1 MNERCRYHAP
11 EIDPSAERLRGET
24 ILCFG
29 WSDWGP
35 GNQTWNQVLR
45 RLARR
50 NRVLYVPPPLER
62 TEVFGS
68 RFASGESGGGLNH
81 REHHL
86 YVYRY
91 PRLLPNFYRPALL
104 TRSIEAMRIRAL
116 RKTLRSL
123 GAKRP
128 ILYLL
133 HPKFRNYIGAFDEKM
148 VLYHVLDE
156 YTGYIGANRER
167 LGRDE
172 NLLLDKAD
180 LILCASP
187 ALAGSKAAK
196 GRAVYFVP
204 NGVDYDLISP
214 AAATSAGRPIPH
226 DMASLPSPRAG
237 YIGRICDKLDF
248 HLLLE
253 VARLLPG
260 VSFCFAGPVHL
271 LTGENREL
279 FDGWA
284 ELPNVHLLGSK
295 SIEDLPA
302 VLGAID
308 VGLMPYEMT
317 EEGKQR
323 YPLKLHEYLAA
334 GKPVVSVPLP
344 CFEGFKELVRT
355 GRDPVEWASEIRE
368 ALEDKSPA
376 SVARRMETAE
386 KHDWERIVI
395 RIDELIR
402 MTLDRSR
409 ESAAVGAES

>member
-1 MNERCRYHAP
+1 MNERARYHAP
-11 EIDPSAERLRGET
+11 DLDPAAVRLREET

-29 WSDWGP
+29 WSEWGP
-35 GNQTWNQVLR
+35 GNQTWNHVLR

-62 TEVFGS
+62 TEVFGN
-68 RFASGESGGGLNH
+68 RFAPGGGSGGLHH

-116 RKTLRSL
+116 RKILRSL

-133 HPKFRNYIGAFDEKM
+133 HPKFRNYIGAFDEKL

-156 YTGYIGANRER
+156 YSGYLGANRKR
-167 LGRDE
+167 LGRE
-172 NLLLDKAD
+172 ETLLLDEAD
-180 LILCASP
+180 LILCASH
-187 ALAGSKAAK
+187 ALAESKAAE
-196 GRAVYFVP
+196 GRDVHFVP

-214 AAATSAGRPIPH
+214 AAAGGGTIPPDLAH
-226 DMASLPSPRAG
+226 LPSPRAG
-237 YIGRICDKLDF
+237 YLGRICDKLDF
-248 HLLLE
+248 RLLLD

-271 LTGENREL
+271 VTGENREI
-279 FDGWA
+279 FDRWA

-302 VLGAID
+302 VLGAFD

-344 CFEGFKELVRT
+344 CFEGFHDLVRT
-355 GRDPVEWASEIRE
+355 GRDPGEWASAIRE
-368 ALEDKSPA
+368 ALDDRSPA
-376 SVARRMETAE
+376 SVARRMEVAE
-386 KHDWERIVI
+386 RHDWERIVF

-402 MTLDRSR
+402 GALVRPRD
-409 ESAAVGAES
+409 SAAVEKKA